1 MKNIDFGTLIN
12 FETKEVI
19 RPATCTQLSHS
30 MHAKPLGIILVD
42 NIRCQVIR
50 PPAGS
55 EGFMLAIADYGDHED
70 DYGSGWDA

>member
-19 RPATCTQLSHS
+19 GPATWTQLAHS

-55 EGFMLAIADYGDHED
+55 EGFMLAITDYGDHED
-70 DYGSGWDA
+70 DYGSGVDA